1 MRETEWLRPSSG
13 RLLVEVKVIP
23 GAARSRA
30 AGMRDGALL
39 LRIAAA
45 PEKGKANDELRSL
58 LSREL
63 GLPKSEIVLVAGAAS
78 RRKTVSLP
86 VSAEAAIRSLGGEA

>member
-23 GAARSRA
+23 GAARSQA

-78 RRKTVSLP
+78 RRKTVSVP
-86 VSAEAAIRSLGGEA
+86 AAAEAAIRALGGGA